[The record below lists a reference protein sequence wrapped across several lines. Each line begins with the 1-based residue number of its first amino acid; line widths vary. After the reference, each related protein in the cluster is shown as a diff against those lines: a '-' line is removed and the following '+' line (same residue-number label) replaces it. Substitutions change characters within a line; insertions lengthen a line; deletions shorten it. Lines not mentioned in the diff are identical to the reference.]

1 MKKEIKFINFPI
13 ELMQGVFN
21 GDKTIEQ
28 FTYEVMAY
36 GTYKNSLMIFND
48 EKFFH
53 DDVTA
58 FKISIDFFKFNILH
72 SQKNLLEFQEVFA
85 KYENSKIMTG
95 LNLDVLKAFNEIY
108 KDEYEIQTLI
118 VFLAL
123 KSIIGKGF
131 ISKTTDD
138 FLKSRIAGIENV
150 KNYADQLPNLTPY
163 LMRKIKSELLT
174 NWNVLFAQSKGFYFS
189 IDVDSKK
196 FFAEVEAKK
205 NKSRIKFEKIKRDE
219 NEAKLRAKI

>member
-72 SQKNLLEFQEVFA
+72 SQK
-85 KYENSKIMTG
+85 K
-95 LNLDVLKAFNEIY
+95 
-108 KDEYEIQTLI
+108 
-118 VFLAL
+118 
-123 KSIIGKGF
+123 
-131 ISKTTDD
+131 
-138 FLKSRIAGIENV
+138 
-150 KNYADQLPNLTPY
+150 P
-163 LMRKIKSELLT
+163 
-174 NWNVLFAQSKGFYFS
+174 
-189 IDVDSKK
+189 
-196 FFAEVEAKK
+196 
-205 NKSRIKFEKIKRDE
+205 
-219 NEAKLRAKI
+219 